1 MDMLNAVRRQC
12 SFKKLAVFLSGAI
25 VILIAVSYSS
35 AQSVKVG
42 RTVGGSGFH
51 IPSYVAID
59 KGFLK
64 AEGLDANFIAATAG
78 VLVRATI
85 AKEIEF
91 TPIPGGGSEAMLKG
105 APLVFFVGES
115 LVSQWTLTTT
125 PDIKRVE
132 DLRGKTLGLGRPGSA
147 DYSEMVVTLGKH
159 FNMQPG
165 KDYKVISFT
174 GEPDRVAALIQGSI
188 QGGILSFPHAA
199 RAEKEGM
206 KILMRTGDY
215 IPRLGGTFLTHKDFL
230 KEKRDVVKRFT
241 RGMIKATDY
250 IKANKKG
257 SLEVIQKY
265 FEIKDA
271 KIVESIYNQVYD
283 KYSPEMPPELIKDL
297 FESRTTP
304 ELGWPQGKPLP
315 DLDQFV
321 DRSIVNEVLKEM
333 GRKPGENNEVALE
346 AFCRLRAPAGEV
358 GFQLLNGEGEDHGK
372 RHEDGD
378 ADEDDIHFVIRRRR
392 RDHIAQALARSE
404 ELTDDYSEYRS
415 ADG

>member
-1 MDMLNAVRRQC
+1 MKGEFSWIGSTPVVG
-12 SFKKLAVFLSGAI
+12 STVSKSAVFLSVAI
-25 VILIAVSYSS
+25 IILIAGSYAS

-105 APLVFFVGES
+105 APLVFRGRIFGP
-115 LVSQWTLTTT
+115 QWTLTTT

-188 QGGILSFPHAA
+188 QGGILRFYAA

-215 IPRLGGTFLTHKDFL
+215 IPRLGGTFHPQGFPQR
-230 KEKRDVVKRFT
+230 KRDVVKRFT

-250 IKANKKG
+250 IKAKKG
-257 SLEVIQKY
+257 TTEVIEKY

-283 KYSPEMPPELIKDL
+283 KYSPEMPPNLIKDL

-304 ELGWPQGKPLP
+304 ELGWPQVPLP

-333 GRKPGENNEVALE
+333 GRKPG
-346 AFCRLRAPAGEV
+346 
-358 GFQLLNGEGEDHGK
+358 GK
-372 RHEDGD
+372 
-378 ADEDDIHFVIRRRR
+378 
-392 RDHIAQALARSE
+392 
-404 ELTDDYSEYRS
+404 
-415 ADG
+415 

>member
-1 MDMLNAVRRQC
+1 MDLVNVIWRQR
-12 SFKKLAVFLSGAI
+12 FYFTLVVALAVA
-25 VILIAVSYSS
+25 VIMLFAGDP
-35 AQSVKVG
+35 AFTQSVKVG

-64 AEGLDANFIAATAG
+64 SEGLDANFIAATAG

-147 DYSEMVVTLGKH
+147 DYSEMVITLGKH

-174 GEPDRVAALIQGSI
+174 AEPDRVAALIQGSI

-230 KEKRDVVKRFT
+230 KEKRDVAKRFV

-257 SLEVIQKY
+257 TVEVIQKY
-265 FEIKDA
+265 FEIKDG
-271 KIVESIYNQVYD
+271 KILESIYNQVYD
-283 KYSPEMPPELIKDL
+283 KYSPEMPPDLIKDL

-315 DLDQFV
+315 DLNQFV

-333 GRKPGENNEVALE
+333 GRTPG
-346 AFCRLRAPAGEV
+346 
-358 GFQLLNGEGEDHGK
+358 GK
-372 RHEDGD
+372 
-378 ADEDDIHFVIRRRR
+378 
-392 RDHIAQALARSE
+392 
-404 ELTDDYSEYRS
+404 
-415 ADG
+415 

>member
-1 MDMLNAVRRQC
+1 MQTLYAIRRLHFC
-12 SFKKLAVFLSGAI
+12 RSLAVALSLTG
-25 VILIAVSYSS
+25 VILVTAGQAF
-35 AQSVKVG
+35 AQPVKIG
-42 RTVGGSGFH
+42 RTTGGSGFH

-64 AEGLDANFIAATAG
+64 AEGLDANFIASTAG

-91 TPIPGGGSEAMLKG
+91 SPIPGGGSEAMLKG

-125 PDIKRVE
+125 PEIKRVE

-147 DYSEMVVTLGKH
+147 DYSEMVITLGKH

-174 GEPDRVAALIQGSI
+174 GEPDRIAALIKGAI

-206 KILMRTGDY
+206 KILMRTGDS

-230 KEKRDVVKRFT
+230 KEKRDVAKRFT

-257 SLEVIQKY
+257 TMEVIQKY

-271 KIVESIYNQVYD
+271 KIVENIYNQVYD
-283 KYSPEMPPELIKDL
+283 KYSPEMPPDLIRDL

-304 ELGWPQGKPLP
+304 ELGW
-315 DLDQFV
+315 
-321 DRSIVNEVLKEM
+321 S
-333 GRKPGENNEVALE
+333 
-346 AFCRLRAPAGEV
+346 
-358 GFQLLNGEGEDHGK
+358 
-372 RHEDGD
+372 HE
-378 ADEDDIHFVIRRRR
+378 
-392 RDHIAQALARSE
+392 S
-404 ELTDDYSEYRS
+404 
-415 ADG
+415 

>member
-1 MDMLNAVRRQC
+1 MDILKAIRRQY
-12 SFKKLAVFLSGAI
+12 SFKNVAVGVSVAM
-25 VILIAVSYSS
+25 VILTTNCDLS

-64 AEGLDANFIAATAG
+64 GEGLDANFIAATAG

-115 LVSQWTLTTT
+115 LISQWTLTTT

-147 DYSEMVVTLGKH
+147 DYSEMVITLGKH

-188 QGGILSFPHAA
+188 QGGILSFPH
-199 RAEKEGM
+199 
-206 KILMRTGDY
+206 
-215 IPRLGGTFLTHKDFL
+215 
-230 KEKRDVVKRFT
+230 
-241 RGMIKATDY
+241 
-250 IKANKKG
+250 
-257 SLEVIQKY
+257 
-265 FEIKDA
+265 
-271 KIVESIYNQVYD
+271 
-283 KYSPEMPPELIKDL
+283 
-297 FESRTTP
+297 
-304 ELGWPQGKPLP
+304 
-315 DLDQFV
+315 
-321 DRSIVNEVLKEM
+321 
-333 GRKPGENNEVALE
+333 
-346 AFCRLRAPAGEV
+346 
-358 GFQLLNGEGEDHGK
+358 
-372 RHEDGD
+372 
-378 ADEDDIHFVIRRRR
+378 
-392 RDHIAQALARSE
+392 
-404 ELTDDYSEYRS
+404 
-415 ADG
+415 

>member
-1 MDMLNAVRRQC
+1 MRLP
-12 SFKKLAVFLSGAI
+12 KLLLTAALRVAAASTIMTGA
-25 VILIAVSYSS
+25 LAPS
-35 AQSVKVG
+35 ALAQPVKIG
-42 RTVGGSGFH
+42 RTTGGSGFH
-51 IPSYVAID
+51 IPSYVAVD

-64 AEGLDANFIAATAG
+64 AEGLEANFITATAG

-115 LVSQWTLTTT
+115 LISQWTLTTT

-147 DYSEMVVTLGKH
+147 DYSEMIITLSKH

-174 GEPDRVAALIQGSI
+174 GEPDRIAALIQGSI
-188 QGGILSFPHAA
+188 QGGVLSFPHAA

-206 KILMRTGDY
+206 KILVRTGDY
-215 IPRLGGTFLTHKDFL
+215 IPRLGGTFLTHRDFL
-230 KEKRDVVKRFT
+230 KEKREVAKRFT
-241 RGMIKATDY
+241 RGMIKAIDY
-250 IKANKKG
+250 IKADKKG
-257 SLEVIQKY
+257 SMEVIQKY

-271 KIVESIYNQVYD
+271 KVVDSIYNQVYD
-283 KYSPEMPPELIKDL
+283 KYSPEMPPDLIKDL

-315 DLDQFV
+315 DLNQFV
-321 DRSIVNEVLKEM
+321 DRTIVNEVLKEM
-333 GRKPGENNEVALE
+333 GRKSGA
-346 AFCRLRAPAGEV
+346 
-358 GFQLLNGEGEDHGK
+358 K
-372 RHEDGD
+372 
-378 ADEDDIHFVIRRRR
+378 
-392 RDHIAQALARSE
+392 
-404 ELTDDYSEYRS
+404 
-415 ADG
+415 

>member
-1 MDMLNAVRRQC
+1 MLAGPSR
-12 SFKKLAVFLSGAI
+12 SSPMP
-25 VILIAVSYSS
+25 VILVSFLIVLAFSSVAV
-35 AQSVKVG
+35 AQPVKVG
-42 RTVGGSGFH
+42 RTTGGSGFH
-51 IPSYVAID
+51 IPSYVAFD

-64 AEGLDANFIAATAG
+64 GEGLDANFIAATAG
-78 VLVRATI
+78 VLVRAAI

-91 TPIPGGGSEAMLKG
+91 VPIPGGGSEAMLKG

-115 LVSQWTLTTT
+115 LISQWTLTTT

-147 DYSEMVVTLGKH
+147 DYSEIVVTLGKH

-174 GEPDRVAALIQGSI
+174 GEPDRVAALIKGSI
-188 QGGILSFPHAA
+188 QGGVLSFPHAA

-206 KILMRTGDY
+206 KILVRTGDY
-215 IPRLGGTFLTHKDFL
+215 IPRLGGTFLTHKDFI

-241 RGMIKATDY
+241 RAIIKSEDY

-257 SLEVIQKY
+257 TMEVIQKY
-265 FEIKDA
+265 FEIGDPKV
-271 KIVESIYNQVYD
+271 VESIYNQVSD
-283 KYSPEMPPELIKDL
+283 KFGPEMPPDLIRDL

-315 DLDQFV
+315 DLDAFV

-333 GRKPGENNEVALE
+333 GRKS
-346 AFCRLRAPAGEV
+346 AG
-358 GFQLLNGEGEDHGK
+358 K
-372 RHEDGD
+372 
-378 ADEDDIHFVIRRRR
+378 
-392 RDHIAQALARSE
+392 
-404 ELTDDYSEYRS
+404 
-415 ADG
+415 

>member
-1 MDMLNAVRRQC
+1 MEMFNASRRQY
-12 SFKKLAVFLSGAI
+12 SFKKLAVFLSVAM
-25 VILIAVSYSS
+25 VILIASSYSS

-165 KDYKVISFT
+165 KDDKVISFT

-188 QGGILSFPHAA
+188 QGGILAFPHAA

-206 KILMRTGDY
+206 KILIRTGDY

-230 KEKRDVVKRFT
+230 KEKRDVAKRFT

-257 SLEVIQKY
+257 SMDVIEKY

-283 KYSPEMPPELIKDL
+283 KYSPEMPPKLIKDL

-321 DRSIVNEVLKEM
+321 DRSIVNEVLTEM
-333 GRKPGENNEVALE
+333 GRKPG
-346 AFCRLRAPAGEV
+346 
-358 GFQLLNGEGEDHGK
+358 GK
-372 RHEDGD
+372 
-378 ADEDDIHFVIRRRR
+378 
-392 RDHIAQALARSE
+392 
-404 ELTDDYSEYRS
+404 
-415 ADG
+415 

>member
-1 MDMLNAVRRQC
+1 MDLLKLIRRQHLC
-12 SFKKLAVFLSGAI
+12 CGSVAALTVAI
-25 VILIAVSYSS
+25 GVLFASS
-35 AQSVKVG
+35 AAFAQSVSVKVG

-51 IPSYVAID
+51 IPSYVAIE

-64 AEGLDANFIAATAG
+64 AEGLDTNFIAATAG

-105 APLVFFVGES
+105 APLVFFVGQS

-147 DYSEMVVTLGKH
+147 DYSEMVITLGQH
-159 FNMQPG
+159 FNMHPG

-174 GEPDRVAALIQGSI
+174 AEPDRIAALIRGSI

-206 KILMRTGDY
+206 KILVRTGDY
-215 IPRLGGTFLTHKDFL
+215 IPRLGGTFLTHKDFI

-250 IKANKKG
+250 IKTNKAG
-257 SLEVIQKY
+257 TMEVIQKY
-265 FEIKDA
+265 FEIQDA
-271 KIVESIYNQVYD
+271 KIVEGIYNLVFD
-283 KYSPEMPPELIKDL
+283 KYSPEMPPDLIKIL

-315 DLDQFV
+315 DLEQFV

-333 GRKPGENNEVALE
+333 GRKPG
-346 AFCRLRAPAGEV
+346 
-358 GFQLLNGEGEDHGK
+358 GK
-372 RHEDGD
+372 
-378 ADEDDIHFVIRRRR
+378 
-392 RDHIAQALARSE
+392 
-404 ELTDDYSEYRS
+404 
-415 ADG
+415 

>member
-1 MDMLNAVRRQC
+1 MDRFNASRRQYC
-12 SFKKLAVFLSGAI
+12 FKKQAVFLSVAI
-25 VILIAVSYSS
+25 VILIAGSYAS

-132 DLRGKTLGLGRPGSA
+132 D
-147 DYSEMVVTLGKH
+147 SEMVVTLGKH

-215 IPRLGGTFLTHKDFL
+215 IPRLGGTFLTHKDFI
-230 KEKRDVVKRFT
+230 KEKRDVAKRFT

-257 SLEVIQKY
+257 TTEVIEKY

-283 KYSPEMPPELIKDL
+283 KYSPEMPPNLIKDL

-321 DRSIVNEVLKEM
+321 DRSIVNEVLKEI
-333 GRKPGENNEVALE
+333 GRKPG
-346 AFCRLRAPAGEV
+346 
-358 GFQLLNGEGEDHGK
+358 GK
-372 RHEDGD
+372 
-378 ADEDDIHFVIRRRR
+378 
-392 RDHIAQALARSE
+392 
-404 ELTDDYSEYRS
+404 
-415 ADG
+415 

>member
-1 MDMLNAVRRQC
+1 MNLLTVVRRQYL
-12 SFKKLAVFLSGAI
+12 LATLAA
-25 VILIAVSYSS
+25 AVVLLLAGNTLL

-132 DLRGKTLGLGRPGSA
+132 DLKGKTLGLGRPGSA
-147 DYSEMVVTLGKH
+147 DYSEMVITLGKH

-230 KEKRDVVKRFT
+230 KEKRDVAKRFT

-250 IKANKKG
+250 IKANKNG
-257 SLEVIQKY
+257 TIEVIQKY

-271 KIVESIYNQVYD
+271 KILESIYNQVYD
-283 KYSPEMPPELIKDL
+283 KYSPEMPPNLIKDL

-315 DLDQFV
+315 DLNQFV

-333 GRKPGENNEVALE
+333 GRTPG
-346 AFCRLRAPAGEV
+346 
-358 GFQLLNGEGEDHGK
+358 GK
-372 RHEDGD
+372 
-378 ADEDDIHFVIRRRR
+378 
-392 RDHIAQALARSE
+392 
-404 ELTDDYSEYRS
+404 
-415 ADG
+415 

>member
-1 MDMLNAVRRQC
+1 MQTLNANRRLHFC
-12 SFKKLAVFLSGAI
+12 G
-25 VILIAVSYSS
+25 SS
-35 AQSVKVG
+35 ALALSIVVAMLFTAGQAFAQPIKIG
-42 RTVGGSGFH
+42 RTTGGSGFH

-91 TPIPGGGSEAMLKG
+91 SPIPGGGSEAMLKG

-115 LVSQWTLTTT
+115 LISQWTLTTT
-125 PDIKRVE
+125 PEIKRVE

-147 DYSEMVVTLGKH
+147 DYSEIVITLGRH
-159 FNMQPG
+159 FKMQPG

-174 GEPDRVAALIQGSI
+174 GEPDRIAALIRGSI
-188 QGGILSFPHAA
+188 QGGVLSFPHAA

-215 IPRLGGTFLTHKDFL
+215 IPRLGGTFLTHKDYL

-241 RGMIKATDY
+241 RGIIKAEDY

-257 SLEVIQKY
+257 SMEVIQKY
-265 FEIKDA
+265 FEIPDA
-271 KIVESIYNQVYD
+271 KVVENIYNQVYD
-283 KYSPEMPPELIKDL
+283 KFSPEMPPELIRDL

-333 GRKPGENNEVALE
+333 GRKPG
-346 AFCRLRAPAGEV
+346 
-358 GFQLLNGEGEDHGK
+358 GK
-372 RHEDGD
+372 
-378 ADEDDIHFVIRRRR
+378 
-392 RDHIAQALARSE
+392 
-404 ELTDDYSEYRS
+404 
-415 ADG
+415 

>member
-1 MDMLNAVRRQC
+1 MSHITGDKIWRKIQVGLAA
-12 SFKKLAVFLSGAI
+12 LAVIVLSTSGS
-25 VILIAVSYSS
+25 VVL

-147 DYSEMVVTLGKH
+147 DYSEMVITLGKH

-230 KEKRDVVKRFT
+230 KEKRDVAKRFT

-257 SLEVIQKY
+257 AMEVIQKY

-271 KIVESIYNQVYD
+271 KIVESIYNQVFD
-283 KYSPEMPPELIKDL
+283 KYSPEMPPNLIKDL

-321 DRSIVNEVLKEM
+321 DRSLVNEVLKEM
-333 GRKPGENNEVALE
+333 GRKPG
-346 AFCRLRAPAGEV
+346 
-358 GFQLLNGEGEDHGK
+358 GK
-372 RHEDGD
+372 
-378 ADEDDIHFVIRRRR
+378 
-392 RDHIAQALARSE
+392 
-404 ELTDDYSEYRS
+404 
-415 ADG
+415 

>member
-12 SFKKLAVFLSGAI
+12 SVKKLAVFLSSSI
-25 VILIAVSYSS
+25 VILIVVSYSS

-257 SLEVIQKY
+257 SMEVIQKY

-283 KYSPEMPPELIKDL
+283 KYSPEMPPDLIKDL

-315 DLDQFV
+315 DLNQFV
-321 DRSIVNEVLKEM
+321 DRSIVNEVLKEL
-333 GRKPGENNEVALE
+333 GRKPG
-346 AFCRLRAPAGEV
+346 
-358 GFQLLNGEGEDHGK
+358 GK
-372 RHEDGD
+372 
-378 ADEDDIHFVIRRRR
+378 
-392 RDHIAQALARSE
+392 
-404 ELTDDYSEYRS
+404 
-415 ADG
+415 

>member
-1 MDMLNAVRRQC
+1 MNR
-12 SFKKLAVFLSGAI
+12 LAVFRRRCPCFKSTAALAVI
-25 VILIAVSYSS
+25 VVALFTADTLF

-64 AEGLDANFIAATAG
+64 GEGLDANFIAATAG

-115 LVSQWTLTTT
+115 LISQWTLTTT
-125 PDIKRVE
+125 PDMKRVE
-132 DLRGKTLGLGRPGSA
+132 DLKGKTLGLGRPGSA
-147 DYSEMVVTLGKH
+147 DYSEIVITLGKH
-159 FNMQPG
+159 FNMHPG
-165 KDYKVISFT
+165 KDYKVIAFT
-174 GEPDRVAALIQGSI
+174 GEPDRIAALIQGSI
-188 QGGILSFPHAA
+188 QGGVLSFPHAA

-206 KILMRTGDY
+206 KVLMRTGDY
-215 IPRLGGTFLTHKDFL
+215 MPRLGGTFLTHKDFI
-230 KEKRDVVKRFT
+230 KEKREVVKKFT
-241 RGMIKATDY
+241 RAMIKATDY
-250 IKANKKG
+250 IRTDKKG
-257 SLEVIQKY
+257 TMDVIQKY

-271 KIVESIYNQVYD
+271 KVVEGIYNQVYD

-315 DLDQFV
+315 DLNQFV

-333 GRKPGENNEVALE
+333 GRKPG
-346 AFCRLRAPAGEV
+346 
-358 GFQLLNGEGEDHGK
+358 GK
-372 RHEDGD
+372 
-378 ADEDDIHFVIRRRR
+378 
-392 RDHIAQALARSE
+392 
-404 ELTDDYSEYRS
+404 
-415 ADG
+415 